1 MQLKLFSGKVSR
13 SLQVGQRKKIARP
26 NSQHPAS
33 HSEWNLWTQGVDGE
47 KEMALLF
54 LDIRNFTPLVEIH
67 EPQDIIHIVK
77 KLFVAFQNIIQ
88 QHHGRIIETTG
99 DGFYAAFGF
108 NQNIESAVNAA
119 VQSGLSILSSL
130 ELLNSHSFEK
140 NLQRRI
146 EVGIGVHAG
155 KVATGSIRLGE
166 EDHLVVMGYA
176 VNVASRLQAAT
187 KELNNNF
194 VVSSA
199 VYQLLD
205 TPPSARS
212 VSDVNLKGISDGFE
226 LHLIGKAYRAEQ
238 MEMECA

>member
-1 MQLKLFSGKVSR
+1 MQLKLFSGKISK
-13 SLQVGQRKKIARP
+13 SLQVGQRKRVIRP
-26 NSQHPAS
+26 NRQSIAS
-33 HSEWNLWTQGVDGE
+33 HSDWNLWTQGADGE

-54 LDIRNFTPLVEIH
+54 LDIRNFTPLVEMH

-77 KLFVAFQNIIQ
+77 KLFIAFQNIIH

-108 NQNIESAVNAA
+108 NQKIKTAVNAA
-119 VQSGLSILSSL
+119 VQSGLSILNSL
-130 ELLNSHSFEK
+130 ELLNRGSFEK

-155 KVATGSIRLGE
+155 KVAMGSIRLGE

-176 VNVASRLQAAT
+176 VNVASRLQAST

-205 TPPSARS
+205 TPPASRP
-212 VSDVNLKGISDGFE
+212 VSDVTLKGVSDGFE

-238 MEMECA
+238 MEMSCV